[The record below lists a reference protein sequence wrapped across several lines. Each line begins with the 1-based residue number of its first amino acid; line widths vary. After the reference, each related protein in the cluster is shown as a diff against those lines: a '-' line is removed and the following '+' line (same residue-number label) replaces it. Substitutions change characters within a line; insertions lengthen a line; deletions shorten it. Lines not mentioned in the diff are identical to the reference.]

1 MRILTRL
8 ALATSAAILGAGL
21 AVANAER
28 GSQEE
33 AKALL
38 DKAIAHV
45 NEVGTD
51 KAFADFS
58 RTDGGYVD
66 RDLYVYCLD
75 MEGNAFADFTRN
87 DGGFVDRDLY
97 VYCADMQG
105 NLLAHGANPT
115 LVGKNLMQIADPDGH
130 KPIKEQIE
138 IIEANGEGTMDYRWP
153 NPTTKKIEPKSSFFK
168 KLNDGRWCGV
178 GYYKG

>member
-8 ALATSAAILGAGL
+8 ALAASAAILGAGL
-21 AVANAER
+21 AGAGAER

-38 DKAIAHV
+38 DKAVVHA
-45 NEVGTD
+45 NSVGDD
-51 KAFADFS
+51 KAFADF
-58 RTDGGYVD
+58 
-66 RDLYVYCLD
+66 
-75 MEGNAFADFTRN
+75 TRA

-105 NLLAHGANPT
+105 NLLAHGGNPT
-115 LVGKNLMQIADPDGH
+115 LVGKNLMETADPDGH
-130 KPIKEQIE
+130 KPVKEQIRL
-138 IIEANGEGTMDYRWP
+138 IEANGEGTMDYRWP
-153 NPTTKKIEPKSSFFK
+153 NPTTKKIEAKSSFFK